1 MLFNVLTFDIHE
13 PMTGWFALASLAL
26 GYIGLWIAGANLLAG
41 TWLSPV
47 RWVGVAAGLALVIF
61 AFGLLRGGV
70 DTGWAEL
77 GGLATMLLVPVWAFL
92 MASLLRRISVTEAV

>member
-1 MLFNVLTFDIHE
+1 M
-13 PMTGWFALASLAL
+13 
-26 GYIGLWIAGANLLAG
+26 
-41 TWLSPV
+41 
-47 RWVGVAAGLALVIF
+47 AAGLALVIF
-61 AFGLLRGGV
+61 AFGGLLRGGV